1 MANKNMGA
9 HIRISSMGV
18 SENGVYDGIR
28 YIPKYGSIRLPLWED
43 DEKSL
48 EGRHEAP
55 DFQTKP

>member
-18 SENGVYDGIR
+18 SENGVYR
-28 YIPKYGSIRLPLWED
+28 YIPKYGSIRFPLWED

-55 DFQTKP
+55 DFQKKP